1 MVGFTWPSK
10 RFYWKSQFWKRRL
23 HMKRHISSNKSLI
36 PAPKSDGSRNK
47 NKLKIEVYIKSIKKT
62 AYKWP
67 IGPRLRS
74 SFFSL
79 NVWLDQ
85 TFNEIRKISRFL
97 APDSH
102 PLRLMVPYSR
112 GFVTR
117 SNSSVIRYIFSTFFP
132 CTKFQLKFYTVWW
145 YKYMYCYSINQSC
158 LQETDSFVWTWTGR
172 IWKFVVAMYFAAV
185 IVRKDWTSNFDTVP
199 STIC

>member
-1 MVGFTWPSK
+1 MTIIKCQVQKIWSVL
-10 RFYWKSQFWKRRL
+10 RDLQNVFYWKSEFWRL
-23 HMKRHISSNKSLI
+23 RLRIKRHISSNKSLI

-85 TFNEIRKISRFL
+85 TFNEIRKISRFSS
-97 APDSH
+97 A
-102 PLRLMVPYSR
+102 RLPPP
-112 GFVTR
+112 
-117 SNSSVIRYIFSTFFP
+117 STNG
-132 CTKFQLKFYTVWW
+132 TLQLWFCNAV
-145 YKYMYCYSINQSC
+145 
-158 LQETDSFVWTWTGR
+158 
-172 IWKFVVAMYFAAV
+172 KFVSYSVHFQYVFSMYQVSTQVSYSLV
-185 IVRKDWTSNFDTVP
+185 ILLLYFIKQSSKNGQLAD
-199 STIC
+199 